1 MTNGGFSIGE
11 RQTIM
16 APFPWLDRSGKFSPL
31 KLAMLIA
38 LCAPGVVNAV
48 EYKLGLLGARPLTEF
63 IHAMGLWTIRWLL
76 LCLAITPLRQALR
89 MPKLIDVR
97 RMIGVAAFVYGAIH
111 LTAYAAD
118 EAFSL
123 ATVASEIVLRFYLT
137 IGFAALLV
145 LAALAATSTDGMQR
159 RLGARRWQALHRAV
173 YLAALL
179 GAVHYFIQSKLDVWE
194 PTIALGLLAWLM
206 GYRLVAR
213 RWGTRRAA
221 ALPSLATLALAATLM
236 AALGE
241 ALYFRLAFG
250 VDPLR
255 VLTADLMTSTGV
267 RPAWVVL
274 AATASV
280 AVLAFVRAS
289 LDRRSRRP
297 VVIAAAE

>member
-1 MTNGGFSIGE
+1 MT
-11 RQTIM
+11 
-16 APFPWLDRSGKFSPL
+16 PFPWLDRSGRFSPL
-31 KLAMLIA
+31 KAAALIV

-48 EYKLGLLGARPLTEF
+48 EYELGLLGARPLTEF

-76 LCLAITPLRQALR
+76 VCLAVTPLRQALR
-89 MPKLIDVR
+89 LPRLIDVR
-97 RMIGVAAFVYGAIH
+97 RMIGVAAFAYGAIH

-118 EAFSL
+118 EAFNL
-123 ATVASEIVLRFYLT
+123 ATVASEIALRFYLT

-159 RLGARRWQALHRAV
+159 RLGARRWQRLHRAV
-173 YLAALL
+173 YIAAAL
-179 GAVHYFIQSKLDVWE
+179 GAVHYFIQSKLEVWE

-213 RWGTRRAA
+213 RWGTRRAVA
-221 ALPSLATLALAATLM
+221 FPSLAALALAATLLT
-236 AALGE
+236 AFGE

-255 VLTADLMTSTGV
+255 VLGADLMWSTGV

-274 AATASV
+274 VFTTVIAAGGA
-280 AVLAFVRAS
+280 LRAF
-289 LDRRSRRP
+289 LDRRSRRR
-297 VVIAAAE
+297 VAIAAAG

>member
-1 MTNGGFSIGE
+1 MT
-11 RQTIM
+11 
-16 APFPWLDRSGKFSPL
+16 PFPWLDRSGRFSPL
-31 KLAMLIA
+31 KAATLIV

-48 EYKLGLLGARPLTEF
+48 EYELGLLGARPLTEF

-76 LCLAITPLRQALR
+76 VCLAVTPLRQALR
-89 MPKLIDVR
+89 LPRLIDVR
-97 RMIGVAAFVYGAIH
+97 RMIGVAAFAYGAIH

-118 EAFSL
+118 EAFNL
-123 ATVASEIVLRFYLT
+123 ATVASEIALRFYLT

-159 RLGARRWQALHRAV
+159 RLGARRWQRLHRAV
-173 YLAALL
+173 YIAAAL
-179 GAVHYFIQSKLDVWE
+179 GAVHYFIQSKLEVWE

-213 RWGTRRAA
+213 RWGTRRAVA
-221 ALPSLATLALAATLM
+221 FPSLAALALAATLLT
-236 AALGE
+236 AFGE

-255 VLTADLMTSTGV
+255 VLGADLMWSTGV

-274 AATASV
+274 VFTTVIAAGGA
-280 AVLAFVRAS
+280 LRAF
-289 LDRRSRRP
+289 LDRRSRRR
-297 VVIAAAE
+297 VAIAAAG